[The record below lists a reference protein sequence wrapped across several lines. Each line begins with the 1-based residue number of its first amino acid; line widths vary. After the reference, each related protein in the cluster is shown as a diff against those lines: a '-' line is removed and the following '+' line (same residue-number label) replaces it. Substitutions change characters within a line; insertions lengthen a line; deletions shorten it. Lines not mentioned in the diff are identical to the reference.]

1 MRRTRQVIAVM
12 VVATALCADR
22 SVSAAP
28 VLRPQ
33 SQGFARTFASKL
45 TTSLRR
51 AVASTRVESV
61 RTNEIGL
68 ANVEIPGEAL
78 APGVRLEVGQTMS
91 AAKESDGDQNAR
103 ASRSAGGLR
112 VAQSELVTADL
123 PVEPEPQVAYF
134 LVGEPRPE

>member
-1 MRRTRQVIAVM
+1 MRRRTKHVIAVM

-33 SQGFARTFASKL
+33 SQGFARTFASNL

-61 RTNEIGL
+61 RTNESAPKL
-68 ANVEIPGEAL
+68 ALPIRETAS
-78 APGVRLEVGQTMS
+78 GVR
-91 AAKESDGDQNAR
+91 
-103 ASRSAGGLR
+103 
-112 VAQSELVTADL
+112 SEFSPFQFRL
-123 PVEPEPQVAYF
+123 PPPA
-134 LVGEPRPE
+134 L